1 MNSEVVEA
9 VDNRRLYVWLLIGSG
24 VVASAQIGKAI
35 ISLPMIRTDLALGLD
50 LAGLIVA
57 TFATLGASFGI
68 GAGVMVQR
76 MGVRRALI
84 GGMGTL
90 AIGNLIGAAAPNE
103 FVLLAARIFEGV
115 GFFGAVL
122 TIPSMLSSIVAR
134 DDRDFVMAVWSAYM
148 PTGIMLMLLL
158 GPLLPMIGWRNLW
171 LANALIAGGCGVL
184 LALYGPAAAE
194 REHEGSGKFFAE
206 AANVVREP
214 RCLILAFAFFA
225 YSCQIFSMA
234 FALPLLLTSAHRLTL
249 GAAGLLSAAA
259 LAVSAIGH
267 VSSGFMLRAGVPVWA
282 NIAIAF
288 GFFAAS
294 GLAVYGGTLPPA
306 AVALA
311 AALALGVGGLA
322 PGALYAAAPQV
333 APSPRALP
341 PTIGLLQQ
349 ASNLGQVVGP
359 VVLGLWVEHFGWRA
373 ATAIVTPAAFVGL
386 VAALAIRGAMQR
398 PNTVAVQLNQLAEG

>member
-1 MNSEVVEA
+1 
-9 VDNRRLYVWLLIGSG
+9 
-24 VVASAQIGKAI
+24 
-35 ISLPMIRTDLALGLD
+35 
-50 LAGLIVA
+50 
-57 TFATLGASFGI
+57 
-68 GAGVMVQR
+68 
-76 MGVRRALI
+76 
-84 GGMGTL
+84 
-90 AIGNLIGAAAPNE
+90 
-103 FVLLAARIFEGV
+103 
-115 GFFGAVL
+115 
-122 TIPSMLSSIVAR
+122 
-134 DDRDFVMAVWSAYM
+134 
-148 PTGIMLMLLL
+148 MLMLLL